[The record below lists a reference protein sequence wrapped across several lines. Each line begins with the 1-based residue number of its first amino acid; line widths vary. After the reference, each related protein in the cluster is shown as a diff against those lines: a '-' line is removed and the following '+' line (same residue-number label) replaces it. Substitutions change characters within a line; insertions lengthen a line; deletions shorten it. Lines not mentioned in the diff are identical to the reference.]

1 MKLEGKTIG
10 FAITGSFCTFAKIF
24 PQVEALAD
32 QGADIVPIM
41 SEISFSTDTRFGR
54 AEDHIKRFEAITGK
68 KVIATVCDAEPI
80 GPKKMLDALV
90 VAPCTGNSLAK
101 IATGIA
107 DSSVTMAVKSHLRNR
122 RPVIIALSTN
132 DGLGNNAKNIGYL
145 FNMKSIYIVPFEQ
158 DDCFIKEN
166 SLISDMSQIIP
177 AIESALEGK
186 QLQPMLKIQD

>member
-1 MKLEGKTIG
+1 MKLAGKTIG
-10 FAITGSFCTFAKIF
+10 FAITGSFCTFAKVF
-24 PQVEALAD
+24 PQIEAIAE

-41 SEISFSTDTRFGR
+41 SEISYSTDTRFGK
-54 AEDHIKRFEAITGK
+54 AEDHIKRFENITGK
-68 KVIATVCDAEPI
+68 KIIASVCDAEPI

-145 FNMKSIYIVPFEQ
+145 FNMKSIYVVPFEQ
-158 DDCFIKEN
+158 DDCFVKEN
-166 SLISDMSQIIP
+166 SIISDMSQIIP
-177 AIESALEGK
+177 TVESALEGK
-186 QLQPMLKIQD
+186 QLQPVLI